1 MIINNKSPAVA
12 RDAACLFLYPMS
24 YRLLFALVQVPKVKA
39 VIAPAWLTWGWTWT
53 SAASD
58 VRSYVLYDYKFVVPR
73 TLYYLFS

>member
-39 VIAPAWLTWGWTWT
+39 VIAPAWLT
-53 SAASD
+53 
-58 VRSYVLYDYKFVVPR
+58 
-73 TLYYLFS
+73 